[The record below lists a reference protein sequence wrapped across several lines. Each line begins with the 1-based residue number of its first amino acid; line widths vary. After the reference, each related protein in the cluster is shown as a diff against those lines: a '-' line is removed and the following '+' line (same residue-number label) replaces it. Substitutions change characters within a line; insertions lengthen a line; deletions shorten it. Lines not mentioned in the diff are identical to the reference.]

1 MSHWHIEL
9 TTLIGPWATFLE
21 PLNGL
26 TKARNSLGTWFGK
39 QQRRYPFLRIGLN
52 LSNAETIMPDIAK
65 TCPKCTPDRL
75 VVRVNGDTGED
86 FLGCE
91 NWPECRYTEPLPL
104 DMQLRRAGVAPLP
117 GF

>member
-1 MSHWHIEL
+1 MTPEIS
-9 TTLIGPWATFLE
+9 
-21 PLNGL
+21 
-26 TKARNSLGTWFGK
+26 
-39 QQRRYPFLRIGLN
+39 
-52 LSNAETIMPDIAK
+52 K

-91 NWPECRYTEPLPL
+91 NWPECRHTEPLPL